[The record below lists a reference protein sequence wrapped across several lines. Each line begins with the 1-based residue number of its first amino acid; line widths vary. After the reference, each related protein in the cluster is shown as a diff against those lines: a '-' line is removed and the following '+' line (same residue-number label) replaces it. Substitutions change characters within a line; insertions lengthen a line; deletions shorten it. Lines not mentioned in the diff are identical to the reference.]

1 VENEHQDKM
10 LNCRECGTDFIFSS
24 REQDFYVQKGFDHEP
39 TRCVQCRNVRRRE
52 RTVQPVGAAP
62 VRNYVQSQPSYNN
75 GNNGNSGNY
84 ANSRPMNS
92 NSVRTGGISNGQRSS
107 SYGNRQFGPNYST
120 LGRSS
125 NYGNT
130 TRSSGYNQSAGN
142 GNSNGNYNRA
152 NGPISNGYHNPQV
165 NYQERKMYPIVCANC
180 GINTEVPFTPREG
193 APVFCR
199 TCYNN
204 QKTSR

>member
-1 VENEHQDKM
+1 MENEYTDKL

-24 REQDFYVQKGFDHEP
+24 REQDFYAQKGFDHEP

-52 RTVQPVGAAP
+52 RPVQPMGAAP
-62 VRNYVQSQPSYNN
+62 ARNYPQSQPSYNN
-75 GNNGNSGNY
+75 NGNNYGNGNGNF

-92 NSVRTGGISNGQRSS
+92 NPVRTGGISNGQRTS

-125 NYGNT
+125 NNGNT
-130 TRSSGYNQSAGN
+130 TRPSGYNQPAN
-142 GNSNGNYNRA
+142 NGNYNRVS
-152 NGPISNGYHNPQV
+152 GPISNGYHNSQV

-180 GINTEVPFTPREG
+180 GISTEVPFTPREG

-204 QKTSR
+204 QKNSR